1 MLYYTGHG
9 ELHVPLKCFSKT
21 TNEEEDCNHD
31 SRHVPAL
38 SIPHDS
44 DGFVM
49 MPDESI
55 KWVKWLDREI
65 RFKHDTDATAVGSN
79 ITLGNTS
86 SLPEAPDPSDS
97 NDADDPYNAASPKYA
112 GAWPTTTM
120 ESEPA
125 VVHGDVCSATPVPVA
140 CA

>member
-1 MLYYTGHG
+1 
-9 ELHVPLKCFSKT
+9 
-21 TNEEEDCNHD
+21 
-31 SRHVPAL
+31 
-38 SIPHDS
+38 
-44 DGFVM
+44 
-49 MPDESI
+49 MPDGSI
-55 KWVKWLDREI
+55 KWVKWLRKAS
-65 RFKHDTDATAVGSN
+65 RFKHDKNATAAGSG
-79 ITLGNTS
+79 ITFGDTS
-86 SLPEAPDPSDS
+86 SLPDAPDPNDN